1 MGEVNELLDGLGMQ
15 VKRGKREDEQ
25 GGSVWVL
32 VSAEAAVGWM
42 LSGAQ
47 KEVEEWEAGREW
59 KAVMMLDADTCWPSR
74 SVTVGR
80 GTILG
85 TSTSS
90 LKPT

>member
-32 VSAEAAVGWM
+32 VSAETVVGWM

-47 KEVEEWEAGREW
+47 KR
-59 KAVMMLDADTCWPSR
+59 
-74 SVTVGR
+74 
-80 GTILG
+80 
-85 TSTSS
+85 
-90 LKPT
+90 